1 MTIQQIQY
9 FLMAAAKNEFYR
21 DCKSNVCF
29 TAGSQ
34 QADFTAGGR
43 NWSGAFFRRN
53 KSTLQLTGAGGTSGS
68 DFSQKPFRSTE
79 RLETKFK
86 NRCA

>member
-9 FLMAAAKNEFYR
+9 FLMDAEKMSFYR
-21 DCKSNVCF
+21 DCESNVCF

-43 NWSGAFFRRN
+43 NWSGAF
-53 KSTLQLTGAGGTSGS
+53 SAEQIYLIVYWGGGTSGS
-68 DFSQKPFRSTE
+68 I
-79 RLETKFK
+79 LFK
-86 NRCA
+86 NVSGVQRD